1 MRRVFLDTN
10 VVLDYFMERGD
21 FYKDSEYI
29 FQAAYNDEVELCLS
43 ALSFSNIAYITRK
56 KFSKDELYELLAE
69 LRKMETCTKVDDC
82 VVDAAIARKAK
93 DFEDALQ
100 YFSAIQAGADCIVT
114 RNIKDFEF
122 AEVLI
127 VTPSDFISKYLKSS
141 FC

>member
-1 MRRVFLDTN
+1 MRRIFLDTN
-10 VVLDYFMERGD
+10 VVLDYLMERGD

-29 FQAAYNDEVELCLS
+29 FQAAYNNEVELCLS

-69 LRKMETCTKVDDC
+69 LRKMVTCTKVDDC

-100 YFSAIQAGADCIVT
+100 YFSAIQAGADCIIT

-122 AEVLI
+122 AKIKVL
-127 VTPSDFISKYLKSS
+127 TPNEFLAQYIN
-141 FC
+141 